1 MSRLPLRTFLLI
13 ACSLSILCALP
24 VAQTGAQ
31 KGGMAG
37 AVSDA
42 LMLETEILQEIN
54 RARANPA
61 GYAAYLDQLKP
72 HFNGKEFKLGERL
85 TMTTQEGVAV
95 VEEAARFLRSTPPVS
110 QLAMSRGMC
119 SGARVLVGDQ
129 ATSGITGH
137 KGGDGSFCEQR
148 VERYGSWNAPIGENL
163 SYGNDSARDR
173 VVSLI
178 VDDGVA
184 NRGHRKRI
192 FDPAYKVAGVACGTH
207 QLGTMCVITFAGGFT
222 DRVGTSTQAA
232 VPSRSEA
239 TQMTSPA
246 GVKRF

>member
-1 MSRLPLRTFLLI
+1 MRRFPLRALLLI
-13 ACSLSILCALP
+13 ACSFSALCALP
-24 VAQTGAQ
+24 VARTGAQ
-31 KGGMAG
+31 KGPTSGG
-37 AVSDA
+37 SDA
-42 LMLETEILQEIN
+42 SILETEILQEIN
-54 RARANPA
+54 RARTNPA
-61 GYAAYLDQLKP
+61 AYAAYLDGLKP
-72 HFNGKEFKLGERL
+72 RFNGKEFKLAERL

-95 VEEAARFLRSTPPVS
+95 VEEAASFLRSTAPVS

-129 ATSGITGH
+129 GTSGVTGH

-148 VERYGSWNAPIGENL
+148 IERYGAWNAPVGENL

-222 DRVGTSTQAA
+222 DRTGAPAQAS
-232 VPSRSEA
+232 VQSKSNA
-239 TQMTSPA
+239 TPPSPA